1 MLKVHL
7 MPARRYNEPR
17 EPVRGGREEAP
28 PDDLHNL
35 GLLAATA
42 GVATMVA
49 SAQHMAKVAG
59 LCRTRTCGRKRHQP
73 DQLRPPLRRQVEE
86 VEELLQRAVGL
97 CAVPMKTETL
107 TSTWHTHTGRGL
119 SGGPDGIYLGP
130 KDDLCDRD
138 AAKLVLGWCPL
149 ARTLLELRFLCIG
162 FTCCSAIFRCSTL
175 ATPPRSGATCFCF
188 GALRTTRE
196 SNRGLGLAKQ
206 HYLEVSNGHYLGPW
220 YIRN

>member
-1 MLKVHL
+1 MHRCGVHAGIYSVSSDMLKVHL
-7 MPARRYNEPR
+7 MPARRYNEPASLFEVVAR
-17 EPVRGGREEAP
+17 KHRRTSTI
-28 PDDLHNL
+28 L

-162 FTCCSAIFRCSTL
+162 FTCCSAIFRCST
-175 ATPPRSGATCFCF
+175 R
-188 GALRTTRE
+188 
-196 SNRGLGLAKQ
+196 
-206 HYLEVSNGHYLGPW
+206 
-220 YIRN
+220 